1 MVIPRIVIPE
11 SSGFPIRWFG
21 GFAVVELPPGRSF
34 LTAPALAGELCAAL
48 DEGNAA
54 GLIVD
59 LSGSGVCD
67 STRLDALMRA
77 ARRARGRGS
86 WLRLVILDPGVRT
99 MVRLLALDDVM
110 PVHASVAEAVATA
123 DGLAR
128 RSNREYLAV
137 AGYVYDDFK

>member
-1 MVIPRIVIPE
+1 MIPRIVIPE
-11 SSGFPIRWFG
+11 SSGSPVRWFG
-21 GFAVVELPPGRSF
+21 GFAVVELPTGRNF

-67 STRLDALMRA
+67 STRLDALMQA
-77 ARRARGRGS
+77 ARRARGCGS
-86 WLRLVILDPGVRT
+86 WLRLVIPDPGVRT
-99 MVRLLALDDVM
+99 MVRLVALDDVM

-128 RSNREYLAV
+128 RGDREYLAV
-137 AGYVYDDFK
+137 AGYVHDGFK

>member
-1 MVIPRIVIPE
+1 MIPRIVIPE

-21 GFAVVELPPGRSF
+21 GFAVVELPPGRNF

-48 DEGNAA
+48 DEGDAA

-59 LSGSGVCD
+59 LSSSGVCD
-67 STRLDALMRA
+67 STHLDALMRA
-77 ARRARGRGS
+77 ARRARGSGS
-86 WLRLVILDPGVRT
+86 WLRLVIPDPGVRT
-99 MVRLLALDDVM
+99 MVRLVALEDVM

-128 RSNREYLAV
+128 RGDREYLAV
-137 AGYVYDDFK
+137 AGYVHDGFK